1 MPTGLIPWKQAI
13 PQRAKPTAIPVLP
26 KKHLFQPS
34 GTMESPVDP
43 VHASSRKMGEELIH
57 THVTEAQEG
66 IGWRS
71 WEGAIESWEGESRLS
86 VA

>member
-1 MPTGLIPWKQAI
+1 
-13 PQRAKPTAIPVLP
+13 
-26 KKHLFQPS
+26 
-34 GTMESPVDP
+34 MESPVDP